1 MLSSARTVL
10 LTLLFYCFSMS
21 LTFFNNRSIKMFPY
35 PLSITFLHMCSK
47 FLISWIARE
56 WTSWYYRLNRRELSW
71 SMYVRTVA
79 IAGLLIRLGCVFY
92 LNIQTYSCP
101 INTVVVRYCHL
112 NPSSLG
118 TTSALDIGFSN
129 WSFEFIT
136 ISLYTMTKSTSVI
149 FILMFSILFR
159 LERKRVSLIFVILL
173 ISCGLFMFSYESA
186 QFNVI
191 GFSLVLVASFLS
203 GIRWTTT
210 QLLTQKKEWGLSHP
224 IDLIYHIQ
232 PWMALSILPL
242 SLYIESSELIS
253 SKNFFRTDDYGQLVR
268 DLLFVSMGGLLAFGL
283 ECSEYL
289 VVSTASCLTL
299 SVAGIFKSVPYIN
312 SYHCLPPPLL
322 MSTHF
327 LLISIP
333 FKKEV
338 CTLYLAAKFNG
349 DQISSVNLL
358 GFLLCILGILLH
370 VFLKTTTHCEL
381 PTYQST

>member
-1 MLSSARTVL
+1 MISSARTLL
-10 LTLLFYCFSMS
+10 LTLLFYCFSIS

-47 FLISWIARE
+47 FLLSWIARE
-56 WTSWYYRLNRRELSW
+56 WTSWYYRLDRRELSW

-79 IAGLLIRLGCVFY
+79 IA
-92 LNIQTYSCP
+92 
-101 INTVVVRYCHL
+101 
-112 NPSSLG
+112 G

-191 GFSLVLVASFLS
+191 GFSLVLIASFLS

-253 SKNFFRTDDYGQLVR
+253 FEK
-268 DLLFVSMGGLLAFGL
+268 LLSHG
-283 ECSEYL
+283 
-289 VVSTASCLTL
+289 
-299 SVAGIFKSVPYIN
+299 
-312 SYHCLPPPLL
+312 
-322 MSTHF
+322 
-327 LLISIP
+327 
-333 FKKEV
+333 
-338 CTLYLAAKFNG
+338 
-349 DQISSVNLL
+349 
-358 GFLLCILGILLH
+358 
-370 VFLKTTTHCEL
+370 
-381 PTYQST
+381 

>member
-1 MLSSARTVL
+1 MISSARTVL
-10 LTLLFYCFSMS
+10 LTLLFYCFSIS

-47 FLISWIARE
+47 FLLSWIARE

-79 IAGLLIRLGCVFY
+79 IA
-92 LNIQTYSCP
+92 
-101 INTVVVRYCHL
+101 
-112 NPSSLG
+112 G

-191 GFSLVLVASFLS
+191 GFSLVLIASFLS

-268 DLLFVSMGGLLAFGL
+268 DLLFVSLGGLLAFGL

-299 SVAGIFKSVPYIN
+299 SVAGIFK
-312 SYHCLPPPLL
+312 
-322 MSTHF
+322 
-327 LLISIP
+327 
-333 FKKEV
+333 EV

-349 DQISSVNLL
+349 DQISFVNML

-370 VFLKTTTHCEL
+370 VFLKTTIH
-381 PTYQST
+381 SVRDR

>member
-1 MLSSARTVL
+1 
-10 LTLLFYCFSMS
+10 
-21 LTFFNNRSIKMFPY
+21 
-35 PLSITFLHMCSK
+35 
-47 FLISWIARE
+47 
-56 WTSWYYRLNRRELSW
+56 
-71 SMYVRTVA
+71 
-79 IAGLLIRLGCVFY
+79 
-92 LNIQTYSCP
+92 
-101 INTVVVRYCHL
+101 
-112 NPSSLG
+112 
-118 TTSALDIGFSN
+118 
-129 WSFEFIT
+129 
-136 ISLYTMTKSTSVI
+136 MTKSTSVI

-186 QFNVI
+186 QFNVV
-191 GFSLVLVASFLS
+191 GFSLVLIASFLS

-268 DLLFVSMGGLLAFGL
+268 DLLFVSLGGLLAFGL

-299 SVAGIFKSVPYIN
+299 SVAGIFK
-312 SYHCLPPPLL
+312 
-322 MSTHF
+322 
-327 LLISIP
+327 
-333 FKKEV
+333 EV

-349 DQISSVNLL
+349 DQISFVNML

-370 VFLKTTTHCEL
+370 VFLKTSIHSTTKKHA
-381 PTYQST
+381 YN

>member
-47 FLISWIARE
+47 FLLSWIARE

-79 IAGLLIRLGCVFY
+79 VA
-92 LNIQTYSCP
+92 
-101 INTVVVRYCHL
+101 
-112 NPSSLG
+112 G

-136 ISLYTMTKSTSVI
+136 ISLYVHFFPPTVTNPLLRRYTMTKSTSVI

-186 QFNVI
+186 QFNAI

-268 DLLFVSMGGLLAFGL
+268 DLLFVSLGGLLAFGL

-299 SVAGIFKSVPYIN
+299 SVAGIF
-312 SYHCLPPPLL
+312 
-322 MSTHF
+322 
-327 LLISIP
+327 
-333 FKKEV
+333 KEV

-370 VFLKTTTHCEL
+370 VFLKTTTH
-381 PTYQST
+381 STAKKYAYN